1 MQGDAGKWDQRIH
14 GSGKNS
20 LLGPH
25 IVQNDKWYVGMG
37 PKCML
42 ENDMVCII
50 YGCKMPMILRRKKGG
65 DSLIGETYVYEMM
78 NGQAIE
84 KMRSEQLGGI
94 VEEDFELH

>member
-1 MQGDAGKWDQRIH
+1 VRENGIDEIMGAARTASWGRTLFRTT
-14 GSGKNS
+14 SG
-20 LLGPH
+20 
-25 IVQNDKWYVGMG
+25 YVGMG
-37 PKCML
+37 PKGML

-50 YGCKMPMILRRKKGG
+50 YGCKMPIILRRKKGG
-65 DSLIGETYVYEMM
+65 DSLIGEAYVYEMM